1 MLGNEDNLRNIDPA
15 THHSDLNLEVNLV
28 SFNKHSVNKSH
39 NYPNKTFHP
48 IIQSN
53 YLKCI
58 VER

>member
-39 NYPNKTFHP
+39 NYPNKPFT
-48 IIQSN
+48 
-53 YLKCI
+53 
-58 VER
+58 